1 MIPEPRDFP
10 PRTLCVLICTH
21 NRRHLLDKTLSSLD
35 LTRPPAG
42 WTVSV
47 YVMANA
53 CSDDTLG
60 WLAQRSGQLPLRFD
74 HEPRAGKSNAL
85 NRALPLM
92 NSDCIAFVD
101 DDHRVDEGYIEAV
114 CRAFDARPDA
124 DLLCG
129 RILPDWDGTEPA
141 WAHDT
146 GPYRIYPLPVPRFDL
161 GDAMTDVSPDV
172 AIPGGGNL
180 AIRTAWCVRIGA
192 FSTELGPQGHDLGG
206 AEDLE
211 WVKRALALGARLVYA
226 PDMIQYH
233 YVDGARLR
241 TDYVVRKA
249 FIRSSSVA
257 RIEGIRPAAYML
269 RKAAGYLGSAAT
281 SLSGRRRRHYLVR
294 LAAALGELHGA
305 LKNR

>member
-1 MIPEPRDFP
+1 MPAL
-10 PRTLCVLICTH
+10 TVLICTH
-21 NRRHLLDKTLSSLD
+21 NRRPLLEKAMDSLD
-35 LTRPPAG
+35 RTRPPEG
-42 WTVSV
+42 WTVNV
-47 YVMANA
+47 FVMANA
-53 CSDDTLG
+53 CSDDTLA

-74 HEPRAGKSNAL
+74 HEPLAGKSNAL

-92 NSDCIAFVD
+92 DSDCIAFVD

-141 WAHDT
+141 WVHDT

-161 GDAMTDVSPDV
+161 GDTTMDVSPDV

-180 AIRTAWCVRIGA
+180 AIRTAWCAKIGA

-211 WVKRALALGARLVYA
+211 WVKRALALNARLVYA

-257 RIEGIRPAAYML
+257 RIDGTRPAAYML
-269 RKAAGYLGSAAT
+269 RKAAGYFGSAAT

>member
-1 MIPEPRDFP
+1 MPSLTI
-10 PRTLCVLICTH
+10 LICTH
-21 NRRHLLDKTLSSLD
+21 NRRPLLEKALDSLD
-35 LTRPPAG
+35 RTRPPAG

-53 CSDDTLG
+53 CSDDTLA
-60 WLAQRSGQLPLRFD
+60 WLAQRSGRLPLRFD

-92 NSDCIAFVD
+92 DSDCIAFVD

-114 CRAFDARPDA
+114 CGAFDARPDA

-180 AIRTAWCVRIGA
+180 AIRTAWCARVGA

-233 YVDGARLR
+233 YVDCARLR

-257 RIEGIRPAAYML
+257 RIEGTRPAAYML
-269 RKAAGYLGSAAT
+269 RKAAGYFGSVAT